1 MNLDISILYFL
12 YSFAG
17 INSFIDG
24 VIVFRAEYLPYLV
37 GFLVAVFPL
46 SAVFKKYRPFL
57 RKNIEM
63 LIFSF
68 GSALVSRFLLGE
80 FIRFFY
86 NRPRPFAV
94 LSNIHPLVSHES
106 GYSFPSGHALFFFAL
121 AAGIAYYY
129 PRTSILFFL
138 AAFSIGMARVSAGIH
153 WPSDILAG
161 AALGVL
167 TTLAVRFLFLL
178 YRKNLSNKK

>member
-1 MNLDISILYFL
+1 MNLDISLLYFL
-12 YSFAG
+12 YSFTG

-24 VIVFRAEYLPYLV
+24 IIVFRAEYLPYFV
-37 GFLVAVFPL
+37 GFFVALFPL
-46 SAVFKKYRPFL
+46 SAVLKKYRPFL
-57 RKNIEM
+57 RKNMEM
-63 LIFSF
+63 FLFSF
-68 GSALVSRFLLGE
+68 GSALIARFLVGE
-80 FIRFFY
+80 LIRFFY

-94 LSNIHPLVSHES
+94 LSNIHPLLLHES

-129 PRTSILFFL
+129 PRTSIVFFL
-138 AAFSIGMARVSAGIH
+138 AAFTIGMARVSAGIH